1 MGNKRMHFK
10 VSVVALAA
18 VLGMTAVA
26 GEITDRFVY
35 VDGHFGD
42 PKRMEDVRKVARTAA
57 ANGYTGLVIQGDIQ
71 YAWRF
76 NEAQRE
82 ELGKLKRVCDEVG
95 IEIIPAVWSI
105 GYGGLSAADPNLAEG
120 IPCRDIP
127 YAVSAD
133 GRKAVYESASA
144 DVPCL
149 DGGFENAKDL
159 GDGRF
164 KVSGLD
170 FAEKP
175 GEISFIDRRVKHSGN
190 ASLRFE
196 CSATD
201 PKHRHARAQATLKIK
216 PYSRYVIGMWWKT
229 EGVNPVW
236 ALQATY
242 YNVAKPGEGGGMVRQ
257 LSFTNPRIG
266 STGDWT
272 YMTSDLSSLEYDRI
286 NLWFGSWGAKEGR
299 FWVDD
304 ISIRVAGLENVIR
317 REGCPF
323 EVKGAANG
331 IVYEEGRDYAPVP
344 PMGAEQRK
352 MPRENGSIVLSIQAG
367 SRIRPGEKLLV
378 SGYRQ
383 HLVGSSQ
390 NVACMSVPRL
400 YELIDRS
407 AACLAETVRPK
418 RWFLPLDEIRAGGNC
433 TLCADPRHG
442 MPDLF
447 VNCVTR
453 MRGTI
458 RKYTPEAK
466 IYMWGDML
474 NPKMNGKAVQL
485 MCKGSFEGSIDRIPK
500 DIVIMHWGEETKDAL
515 RYFRGHGFETA
526 RSLSAVNG
534 ELTEKKSAALLEH
547 FAAVRADPNCHAVMY
562 TSWSDDYRNLAR
574 FAELS
579 RKGGK

>member
-1 MGNKRMHFK
+1 MTKER
-10 VSVVALAA
+10 
-18 VLGMTAVA
+18 VLGVAIVAALGLTAVA

-35 VDGHFGD
+35 VDCHFGNQ
-42 PKRMEDVRKVARTAA
+42 KRMEDVRKLARTAA

-105 GYGGLSAADPNLAEG
+105 GYGGLSYADPNLAEG

-127 YAVSAD
+127 YAASAD
-133 GRKAVYESASA
+133 GRRAVYESASA
-144 DVPCL
+144 DVPRL
-149 DGGFENAKDL
+149 DGGFEDVKDL
-159 GDGRF
+159 GNGRF
-164 KVSGLD
+164 KVSGLN
-170 FAEKP
+170 FTEKQ
-175 GEISFIDRRVKHSGN
+175 GSISFLDREVRHSGR

-196 CSATD
+196 CAATD
-201 PKHRHARAQATLKIK
+201 PKRRHARAKATLKVK

-229 EGVNPVW
+229 EGLNPAW
-236 ALQATY
+236 ALQSTFY
-242 YNVAKPGEGGGMVRQ
+242 SVSKPGEAGKDVRQ
-257 LSFTNPRIG
+257 LSFANPRIG

-272 YMTSDLSSLEYDRI
+272 YMASDLSTLDYDRI
-286 NLWFGSWGAKEGR
+286 DFWFGSWGAKEGR

-304 ISIRVAGLENVIR
+304 VSLRIAGLESVIR

-344 PMGAEQRK
+344 PMGAAQRK
-352 MPRENGSIVLSIQAG
+352 MPRENGSIVLSLPAG

-383 HLVGSSQ
+383 HLMKGCQ
-390 NVACMSVPRL
+390 INACMSVPRL
-400 YELIDRS
+400 YELVDKS
-407 AACLAETVRPK
+407 AACLAEILRPK
-418 RWFLPLDEIRAGGNC
+418 KWFLPLDEIRAGGSC
-433 TLCADPRHG
+433 TLCADPRHS
-442 MPDLF
+442 MADIF

-453 MRGTI
+453 LHGTI
-458 RKYTPEAK
+458 RNYVPEAK
-466 IYMWGDML
+466 IYMWGDL
-474 NPKMNGKAVQL
+474 LDPKMNGKSVPM

-500 DIVIMHWGEETKDAL
+500 DIVIMHWGGATKETL
-515 RYFRGHGFETA
+515 RYFREHGFETA
-526 RSLSAVNG
+526 RSLAGNDG
-534 ELTEKKSAALLEH
+534 ELTEKKTAALLEN
-547 FAAVRADPNCHAVMY
+547 FAVVRADPNCHTVMY
-562 TSWSDDYRNLAR
+562 TTWSEDYRNLVR

-579 RKGGK
+579 R